1 MSINVSFKLTDELN
15 QILEERCKRSGVT
28 KAGVLKTIISKELL
42 NDWFYK
48 HTDLGFGISPEDK
61 WRKRRWIKK

>member
-42 NDWFYK
+42 ND
-48 HTDLGFGISPEDK
+48 
-61 WRKRRWIKK
+61 